1 MNQLIEALKP
11 FPYWVCRGSD
21 KRPCVARWYQ
31 SGEKPAG
38 ASPSDPKKSGR
49 AYGVAANVAAKV
61 EAFKGIGFILEKSL
75 GIVCID
81 LDHCIDDQGNVT
93 PFAADILKAIDHSGG
108 TYVEYSPSHTGLH
121 LWCYGELPSGKESGI
136 RAKRQAEGVDIELY
150 QDKRYMTV
158 TGEPYGGRDV
168 PLGHVQEAID
178 GIIKEYDLEEK
189 PARHRGI
196 RTMLRGVEP
205 DDDQLI
211 EKIRISSQ
219 AALFSS
225 LFDRGELNGHG
236 DDHNRADLA
245 LLGILR
251 WWTNGNE
258 AQMTRIFLRSQLAQG
273 NDGIKRKKH
282 HEEDYLMRSIQ
293 KVMKEWD
300 GEGYRP
306 IVIKIPRL

>member
-1 MNQLIEALKP
+1 MNYLIEALKP

-31 SGEKPAG
+31 SGEKPVG
-38 ASPSDPKKSGR
+38 ASPSAPKKSGR
-49 AYGVAANVAAKV
+49 SYGVAAKVAAKV
-61 EAFKGIGFILEKSL
+61 GAFNGIGFILEKSL

-93 PFAADILKAIDHSGG
+93 PFAAGILKTIDHSGG

-121 LWCYGELPSGKESGI
+121 IWGYGELPSGKESGI
-136 RAKRQAEGVDIELY
+136 RAKRKAEGVDIEIY

-158 TGEPYGGRDV
+158 TGEPYGGRDI

-178 GIIKEYDLEEK
+178 SIIKEYALEAKAK
-189 PARHRGI
+189 PAHRQGVSTMGRGI
-196 RTMLRGVEP
+196 EP

-211 EKIRISSQ
+211 EKIRVSRH
-219 AALFSS
+219 AARFSS
-225 LFDRGELNGHG
+225 LFDRGDKTQNG
-236 DDHNRADLA
+236 DDHSRADLA

-258 AQMTRIFLRSQLAQG
+258 AQMARIFLRSKLAEDL
-273 NDGIKRKKH
+273 NRKER
-282 HEEDYLMRSIQ
+282 HEEDYLIRSIQ

>member
-31 SGEKPAG
+31 PGEKPVG

-49 AYGVAANVAAKV
+49 SYGVAAKVAAKV

-93 PFAADILKAIDHSGG
+93 PFAAGILKIIGNSGG

-121 LWCYGELPSGKESGI
+121 IWGYGELPSGKESGI

-158 TGEPYGGRDV
+158 TGEPYGGCDV

-178 GIIKEYDLEEK
+178 GIIKKYGLETKVNNVRRQEGSTMK
-189 PARHRGI
+189 RGAA
-196 RTMLRGVEP
+196 P

-225 LFDRGELNGHG
+225 LFDRGEIAPYG
-236 DDHNRADLA
+236 DDHSRADFA

-258 AQMTRIFLRSQLAQG
+258 AQMARIFLRSKLAE
-273 NDGIKRKKH
+273 DIARKKR

>member
-1 MNQLIEALKP
+1 MNHLIGALKP

-31 SGEKPAG
+31 SGEKPVG

-49 AYGVAANVAAKV
+49 SYGVAAKVAAKV
-61 EAFKGIGFILEKSL
+61 EAFNGIGFILEKSL

-93 PFAADILKAIDHSGG
+93 PFAAGILKTIDHSGG

-121 LWCYGELPSGKESGI
+121 IWGYGELPSGKESGI
-136 RAKRQAEGVDIELY
+136 RAKRRAEGVDIEIY

-225 LFDRGELNGHG
+225 LFDRGEIAPYG
-236 DDHNRADLA
+236 DDHSRADFA

-258 AQMTRIFLRSQLAQG
+258 TQMERIFLRSKLAE
-273 NDGIKRKKH
+273 DIARKKR

>member
-1 MNQLIEALKP
+1 MNHLIEALKP

-31 SGEKPAG
+31 SGEKPVG

-49 AYGVAANVAAKV
+49 SYGVAAKVAAKV
-61 EAFKGIGFILEKSL
+61 GAFNGIGFILEKSL

-93 PFAADILKAIDHSGG
+93 PFAAGILKTIDHSGG

-121 LWCYGELPSGKESGI
+121 IWGYGELPSGKESGI
-136 RAKRQAEGVDIELY
+136 RAKRRAEGVDIEIY

-178 GIIKEYDLEEK
+178 SIIKEYALEAKAK
-189 PARHRGI
+189 PAHRQGVSTMGHGI
-196 RTMLRGVEP
+196 EP

-211 EKIRISSQ
+211 EKIRVSRH
-219 AALFSS
+219 AARFSS
-225 LFDRGELNGHG
+225 LFDRGDKTQNG

-258 AQMTRIFLRSQLAQG
+258 AQMARIFLRSKLAE
-273 NDGIKRKKH
+273 DIARKRR

>member
-1 MNQLIEALKP
+1 MNHLIEALKP

-31 SGEKPAG
+31 SGEKPVG

-49 AYGVAANVAAKV
+49 SYGVAAKVAAKV
-61 EAFKGIGFILEKSL
+61 EAFNGIGFILEKSL

-93 PFAADILKAIDHSGG
+93 PFAAGILKSIDHSGG

-121 LWCYGELPSGKESGI
+121 IWGYGELPSGKESGI
-136 RAKRQAEGVDIELY
+136 RAKRKAEGVDIEIY

-178 GIIKEYDLEEK
+178 SIIKEYALEAKAK
-189 PARHRGI
+189 PAHRQGVSTMGHGI
-196 RTMLRGVEP
+196 EP

-211 EKIRISSQ
+211 EKIRVSRH
-219 AALFSS
+219 AARFSS
-225 LFDRGELNGHG
+225 LFDRGDKTQNG

-258 AQMTRIFLRSQLAQG
+258 AQMARIFLRSKLAE
-273 NDGIKRKKH
+273 DIARKRR